1 MPIVQ
6 SLMNALTAKYGQV
19 EGENV
24 YYAMEASAKG
34 PFAKGA
40 KYHDLHL
47 AFAEKHGLEPIGEPA
62 PRRTTPVP
70 GRRTPQRRLP
80 GRGPRSGR

>member
-1 MPIVQ
+1 MPIVE
-6 SLMNALTAKYGQV
+6 SLMHALTAKYGKV

-47 AFAEKHGLEPIGEPA
+47 AFAEKHALAPIDETASHGKGHA
-62 PRRTTPVP
+62 P
-70 GRRTPQRRLP
+70 GRRKAQRTRR
-80 GRGPRSGR
+80 GRGPQSAR